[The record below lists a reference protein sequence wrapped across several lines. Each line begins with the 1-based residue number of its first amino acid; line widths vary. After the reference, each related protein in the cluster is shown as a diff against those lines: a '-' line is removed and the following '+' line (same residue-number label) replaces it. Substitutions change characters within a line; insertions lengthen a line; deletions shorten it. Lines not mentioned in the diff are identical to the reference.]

1 MARMDWMD
9 TLRGGAVV
17 GVVIMHAELSAVSA
31 TGHDLPLVHAFNH
44 LLGDYRMPVLVL
56 LSGVLVPRSVAKGF
70 RSHLR
75 GKVHHILWPYAV
87 WVTFDLVHVFVDC
100 LVLGKGLPWHLAAQV
115 FYDPHTYLWFLAYLF
130 CFHLL
135 AGVLS
140 LAGPL
145 APALAMPAVFWAH
158 TQVDHSSAE
167 KFLWLFG
174 WFLVGD
180 VLARLLTGRVPAPVV
195 RVSRHLR
202 VPALAAVGRSSL
214 VYYAS
219 HMLVIVYAVPLLHAA
234 GVTHPGVL
242 WASAVAVALIVGR
255 ALAGVQHRPGWRWLF
270 SWPRRQPAPAR
281 AVERQ
286 VALVP

>member
-17 GVVIMHAELSAVSA
+17 GVIVMHAELSTVS
-31 TGHDLPLVHAFNH
+31 TSGDDLPLVHAFNH

-56 LSGVLVPRSVAKGF
+56 LSGVLVPRSVAKGL

-75 GKVHHILWPYAV
+75 GKLRHILWPYAV
-87 WVTFDLVHVFVDC
+87 WVTFDLAHVFLDC
-100 LVLGKGLPWHLAAQV
+100 LVLGRGLPWHMVGQV

-130 CFHLL
+130 CFHLAAGLL
-135 AGVLS
+135 ATLTP
-140 LAGPL
+140 A
-145 APALAMPAVFWAH
+145 APMLAMPFVFWAH
-158 TQVDHSSAE
+158 TLVDHSSAE

-180 VLARLLTGRVPAPVV
+180 LLARLLTGRVPAYVV
-195 RVSRHLR
+195 RASQHVR

-234 GVTHPGVL
+234 GVTHAGVL
-242 WASAVAVALIVGR
+242 WAAGVAVALAVGQ
-255 ALAGVQHRPGWRWLF
+255 ALAAVQHRPGWSWLF
-270 SWPRRQPAPAR
+270 TWPGRAAESRRPSVREP
-281 AVERQ
+281 V
-286 VALVP
+286 LVP